1 MTSHVRA
8 GSLLAGTAL
17 AVISAV
23 GSGSAALAAY
33 TVRAHAGPA
42 LAGLPQG
49 ARAAEAPLLVK
60 AIGRLPDSGAARL
73 ARAALPTGL
82 GPPAIGAVYSLSGIA
97 PTSGAG
103 AGQVIAIVD
112 AYRDPNALADL
123 NTFDAEYGYPK
134 VAACASL
141 AQAGPCFLRA
151 SPAGR
156 PAVDSGWALEQ
167 SLDIEWAHVE
177 APAAKI
183 VLVEAANNGF
193 SSLFGAVSY
202 ADSIGVTE
210 ISMSWGGAEFRR
222 EQAYDALLANPGTLY
237 IASSG
242 DLGHGTQYPAA
253 SPDVIAV
260 GGTTLAG
267 CGGTSCAGF
276 TREKAWAGSGG
287 GVSRVEPAPAFQT
300 GYTGPVHGDGTI
312 AALTGGRRGIPDVS
326 FDANPTTGV
335 SVYDST
341 RYQGQAGWFTLGGT
355 SVGAA
360 NWTGILAAG
369 AAAGQGGLQGRAAIY
384 AGGYA
389 TSLRDVTRGRNGGCG
404 SACRAGSGY
413 DLVTGLG
420 SPVGYP

>member
-1 MTSHVRA
+1 MKPYARA

-17 AVISAV
+17 AVAAAM
-23 GSGSAALAAY
+23 GSGSAALAAH
-33 TVRAHAGPA
+33 TARAHAGQARPA
-42 LAGLPQG
+42 LPRA
-49 ARAAEAPLLVK
+49 ARAAEPPLLVQ
-60 AIGRLPDSGAARL
+60 ANGRLPDSRAQP

-82 GPPAIGAVYSLSGIA
+82 GPQAIASVYSLSGLA
-97 PTSGAG
+97 PASGAG
-103 AGQVIAIVD
+103 AGQVIAVVD
-112 AYRDPNALADL
+112 AYRDPHALADL
-123 NTFDAEYGYPK
+123 NTFDAEYGYPA

-141 AQAGPCFLRA
+141 AQAGPCFLQA

-156 PAVDSGWALEQ
+156 PAVDPGWALEQ
-167 SLDIEWAHVE
+167 SLDIEWAHAE

-183 VLVEAANNGF
+183 VLVEAANNRF
-193 SSLFGAVSY
+193 PSLFGAVSY
-202 ADSIGVTE
+202 ADGFGATE
-210 ISMSWGGAEFRR
+210 ISMSWGGPEFPGER
-222 EQAYDALLANPGTLY
+222 AYDALLANPGTLY
-237 IASSG
+237 VASSG
-242 DLGHGTQYPAA
+242 DGGHGTQYPAA

-276 TREKAWAGSGG
+276 THEKAWALSGG
-287 GVSRVEPAPAFQT
+287 GVSRVEAAPPFQT
-300 GYTGPVHGDGTI
+300 GYTGPVHGDVTI
-312 AALTGGRRGIPDVS
+312 AALTRGRRGIPDVS
-326 FDANPTTGV
+326 FDASPSTGV

-369 AAAGQGGLQGRAAIY
+369 AAAGQTALQGRAAIY

-389 TSLRDVTRGRNGGCG
+389 TGLRDITRGRNGACG
-404 SACRAGSGY
+404 PACRAGAGY

-420 SPVGYP
+420 SPVNYP